1 MTTMNLTVRLP
12 DDIAARLGTDVAALE
27 RRALEALVAEEYR
40 VGRLT
45 KPEVYAAL
53 GFQALDEFD
62 GFLKAYGVYEDYTL
76 ADLDRERQ
84 ALDRLGI

>member
-1 MTTMNLTVRLP
+1 MNLTVTIP
-12 DDIAARLGTDVAALE
+12 DDIAARLGADVAALE

-40 VGRLT
+40 VGRMT
-45 KPEVYAAL
+45 KPEVYTVL
-53 GFQALDEFD
+53 GFKALDEFD
-62 GFLKAYGVYEDYTL
+62 GFLKGHGVYEDYTL